1 MKSLLNIAAIGFIA
15 FFGLNRI
22 ERNMI
27 WPLDPT
33 YASPASAGV
42 TAEEH
47 RLIMHD
53 GTEVI
58 TWVAPPAEGKA
69 TVLYFHGNA
78 GNLANRAWRYQWFID
93 QGYGLVAMSYRGSS
107 GSGGRALERRIL
119 SDARE
124 VWDRIEELTG
134 TPDSPVVIY
143 GESIGAAVGTGLAE
157 DLQNDP
163 RLAGLVLEAPFTS
176 IPDMIRQKFPQFR
189 HLMFALKNRFPTEQ
203 RMSGITT
210 PLMVIH
216 GTHDRVIP
224 FAMGQV
230 VFAAAASPDKQFVEI
245 PGGGHDDTWQSFVM
259 ERLDQ
264 FLSAAQVSG
273 SGN

>member
-33 YASPASAGV
+33 YASPASSGV

-47 RLIMHD
+47 RLIMRD

-58 TWVAPPAEGKA
+58 TWAAPPAEGKA

-78 GNLANRAWRYQWFID
+78 GNLANRAWRFQWFID
-93 QGYGLVAMSYRGSS
+93 QGFGLVAMSYRGSS
-107 GSGGRALERRIL
+107 GSGGRAVERKIL

-124 VWDRIEELTG
+124 VWGQIEQLTG
-134 TPDSPVVIY
+134 SPGTPVVIY
-143 GESIGAAVGTGLAE
+143 GESIGAAVGTGVATELQE
-157 DLQNDP
+157 DS

-176 IPDMIRQKFPQFR
+176 VPDMIRQKYPQFR
-189 HLMFALKNRFPTEQ
+189 ALILALKNRFPTEDRIQ
-203 RMSGITT
+203 NITT
-210 PLMVIH
+210 PLLILH
-216 GTHDRVIP
+216 GTNDQVIP
-224 FAMGQV
+224 FAMGQNV
-230 VFAAAASPDKQFVEI
+230 YQAAASPDKRFIEI
-245 PGGGHDDTWQSFVM
+245 PGGGHDNTWQTVPVEALTRFIS
-259 ERLDQ
+259 
-264 FLSAAQVSG
+264 SAETAALG
-273 SGN
+273 D